1 VTISVELRAN
11 ATRNNLTVAILKA
24 ALIAAVNT
32 SQEVATVTVAQ
43 LTTVAL
49 QVNTQASPDAYLM
62 GVQASVC
69 ASHANGACEVRVVG
83 TARRQLQTRRD
94 SADETRRDSA
104 DEDADEE
111 TVVSAKEV
119 GAGEAQSSDG
129 DGHDRGPRPESGR
142 SESDHGPPNS
152 EGRPPVPAPKTGHS
166 PGHAVPPGEEPSSSP
181 LSSWAS
187 RAFSRAGGLWS
198 ATTGGLGGSRLGG
211 FRLGGDTTGGRLEGT
226 EEQGVAESEAAT
238 ADGGPRARR
247 LQTSGYLVTF
257 EIGITP
263 TASALLDTTVSPP
276 VLVTALVT
284 ALGAALGST
293 PTVSS
298 PAVTST
304 TATISFPRIGTSVD
318 AAAAL
323 SSTLSSTALIAT
335 LAAILGV
342 TASDLVITTST
353 IFPPGAPPSSPPQPP
368 PPSPPPYTSV
378 RTAACD
384 ACTCRNGQ
392 YDDALCMGGCTWQ
405 TDTLRRICRNLDPR
419 APQFVPTGR

>member
-1 VTISVELRAN
+1 MTISVELRAN

-69 ASHANGACEVRVVG
+69 APHANGACEVRVVG
-83 TARRQLQTRRD
+83 TARRQLQ
-94 SADETRRDSA
+94 TRRDSA

-142 SESDHGPPNS
+142 SESDHGPPDS
-152 EGRPPVPAPKTGHS
+152 EGRPPVPAPKTSHS

-181 LSSWAS
+181 FSSWAS

-198 ATTGGLGGSRLGG
+198 ATTGGLGGSRLEGS
-211 FRLGGDTTGGRLEGT
+211 RLGGDTTGGRLEGT

-298 PAVTST
+298 AAVTST

-318 AAAAL
+318 AAAEL

-342 TASDLVITTST
+342 SASDLVITTST

>member
-1 VTISVELRAN
+1 MSVELRPN

-69 ASHANGACEVRVVG
+69 APHANGACEVRVVG
-83 TARRQLQTRRD
+83 AARRQLQPRP
-94 SADETRRDSA
+94 DSA

-111 TVVSAKEV
+111 TDASAKEV

-129 DGHDRGPRPESGR
+129 DRGR
-142 SESDHGPPNS
+142 SESDHS
-152 EGRPPVPAPKTGHS
+152 EGRPPVPAPKMGHSPDHS

-181 LSSWAS
+181 ISSWAS
-187 RAFSRAGGLWS
+187 RVFSRAGGLWS
-198 ATTGGLGGSRLGG
+198 ATS
-211 FRLGGDTTGGRLEGT
+211 GGRLEGT
-226 EEQGVAESEAAT
+226 EEQGKAESEAAAADEGPRRA
-238 ADGGPRARR
+238 ADGGPRSTRR
-247 LQTSGYLVTF
+247 LQTSGYSITF
-257 EIGITP
+257 EISITP

-293 PTVSS
+293 PTVWS

-304 TATISFPRIGTSVD
+304 TATISFARFGTGAD
-318 AAAAL
+318 AAAVL
-323 SSTLSSTALIAT
+323 SSTLSSNALIAT

-342 TASDLVITTST
+342 STSDLVITTST

-392 YDDALCMGGCTWQ
+392 YDDALCLGGCTWQ

-419 APQFVPTGR
+419 SPQFVPTGR